1 MNVNMNTVYLDDDTD
16 PVDIRYDNVFKA
28 VFTRDTP
35 ESRTALSRLVS
46 AITDRPLT
54 VLSIAANEP
63 PIDNLRDRQIRFDI
77 PCKTGDG
84 EPVNIEMSLNP
95 DAFELV
101 RLEFLV
107 GKLFTGQDIRGS
119 DKSYNDLKTAYQI
132 AILAKGRFCEDES
145 LVHSFEYY
153 DPERGVSLGG
163 RSRIITVELSKAGQ
177 FVEKPVGEMTARELW
192 AVYFRYLTDRS
203 KRAKINE
210 VIASEEGIAMASEV
224 LITISKDEVERA
236 RLMSEYKYEL
246 DAQSRLVEAKREER
260 REIARN
266 FKQLG
271 IPVEQIAHGTGLSP
285 EDIAKL

>member
-1 MNVNMNTVYLDDDTD
+1 MNTVCLDDADD

-28 VFTRDTP
+28 VFTRNTP

-46 AITDRPLT
+46 AITGRSLR
-54 VLSIAANEP
+54 VLSLSANEP
-63 PIDNLRDRQIRFDI
+63 PPDSLRDRQIRFDLS
-77 PCKTGDG
+77 CRAVSG
-84 EPVNIEMSLNP
+84 ELVNIEMSLNP
-95 DAFELV
+95 NAFELV
-101 RLEFLV
+101 RLEFLA

-119 DKSYNDLKTAYQI
+119 DKSYNDLKAAYQI
-132 AILAKGRFCEDES
+132 AILAKGRFCADEF

-163 RSRIITVELSKAGQ
+163 RSRIITVELAKAESS
-177 FVEKPVGEMTARELW
+177 VEKSAGEMTATELW

-203 KRAKINE
+203 KRQKINE

-246 DAQSRLVEAKREER
+246 DTQSMKVEAKREGI
-260 REIARN
+260 REVAQN
-266 FKQLG
+266 LKQLG
-271 IPVEQIAHGTGLSP
+271 ISVEQIVQATGLSA